1 MQSENVSNDAIALQV
16 EKVEIEVRGLR
27 KEIAELRK
35 VLPVSDTLT
44 ASDIITKLGVSQST
58 FYKSW
63 NMPNFGKSDIS
74 QSPRRWLRSTV
85 DKWYAIP
92 EDERRAQWES
102 MTTDEKAE
110 YR

>member
-1 MQSENVSNDAIALQV
+1 MTSESDTENAVALQV
-16 EKVEIEVRGLR
+16 EKVETELRGLR
-27 KEIAELRK
+27 KEIAELRRL
-35 VLPVSDTLT
+35 LPVSDTLT
-44 ASDIITKLGVSQST
+44 ASEIITKLGVSQAT

-74 QSPRRWLRSTV
+74 QSPRRWMRSTV

-92 EDERRAQWES
+92 EEDRRKQWEE
-102 MTTDEKAE
+102 MPIDKKAE